1 MRKNIRFSLL
11 ALFSGFVL
19 LLGAC
24 STESSP
30 PESIA
35 FQDDSS
41 GDPSGQTSSTDAPST
56 TEASTTTEAPSTTVE
71 ATVPRVNRPT
81 DRTCS
86 ANDISIAFAENT
98 LLMAPN
104 RGSQGPFSID
114 IPAGTYDITV
124 QTWLGFEDFPTH
136 TMEQW
141 YFTTDSGYTSP
152 ITTDYS
158 PELIG
163 GEIFADQTIP
173 ASTSITLFHKA
184 GDGAVPNSV
193 HPLCVGLTAV
203 TPPTTTTTTTT
214 TTTAPETTTTTAAPE
229 TTTTTEAPT
238 DDGDAGVGGA
248 AQTSTTTTTTT
259 TAAPTTT
266 TTATAAAPAELA
278 LTGPDDLSFS
288 LGLVGASLTLAGA
301 AALVASRRRDD

>member
-19 LLGAC
+19 LLSAC
-24 STESSP
+24 STESSA
-30 PESIA
+30 PESLA

-41 GDPSGQTSSTDAPST
+41 GDPSGETSSTDAPAT
-56 TEASTTTEAPSTTVE
+56 TEASTTEAPSTTVE
-71 ATVPRVNRPT
+71 STVPRVNRPT
-81 DRTCS
+81 NRTCS
-86 ANDISIAFAENT
+86 TNEISIAFAENT

-104 RGSQGPFSID
+104 RGTQGPFSID

-158 PELIG
+158 PDLVG
-163 GEIFADQTIP
+163 GEIFAGQTIP

-203 TPPTTTTTTTT
+203 TPPTTTTTTTA
-214 TTTAPETTTTTAAPE
+214 APETTTTTAAPE

-259 TAAPTTT
+259 TTVAPTTT